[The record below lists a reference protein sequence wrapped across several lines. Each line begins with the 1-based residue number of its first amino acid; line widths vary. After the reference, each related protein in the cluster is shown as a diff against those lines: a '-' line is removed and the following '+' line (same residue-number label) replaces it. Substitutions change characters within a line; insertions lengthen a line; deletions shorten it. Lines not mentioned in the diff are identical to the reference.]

1 MTRLLTKVL
10 AVVLV
15 CGVPSL
21 SLAQVRTSGQIV
33 GTVKDATGAVV
44 PAAALVLID
53 ANTGLTFEAKAAADG
68 GFTFPNL
75 QPGTYTLTA
84 TAGGFKPVTL
94 QSIVVQTARTTN
106 IEVTFQVAGLS
117 ESVTVA
123 GRTSVVETTSSTV
136 SSTVTNEQIAKLPLS
151 GRNILDFA

>member
-1 MTRLLTKVL
+1 MTRLLTTVL
-10 AVVLV
+10 AAMLV

-53 ANTGLTFEAKAAADG
+53 TSTGLTLEAKAAADG

-84 TAGGFKPVTL
+84 TAGGFKPVKITYAWDEAGQSKSDTHVARSATDSYSIKCGSKAVVKSYTL
-94 QSIVVQTARTTN
+94 ELA
-106 IEVTFQVAGLS
+106 E
-117 ESVTVA
+117 
-123 GRTSVVETTSSTV
+123 
-136 SSTVTNEQIAKLPLS
+136 
-151 GRNILDFA
+151 